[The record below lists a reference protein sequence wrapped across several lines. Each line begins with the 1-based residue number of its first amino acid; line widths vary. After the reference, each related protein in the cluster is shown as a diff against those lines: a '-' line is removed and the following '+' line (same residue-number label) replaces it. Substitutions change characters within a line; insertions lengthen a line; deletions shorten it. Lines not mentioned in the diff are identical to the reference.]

1 MPLNLEGLEL
11 QTLVLFGEIIEV
23 ELCELVRDVI
33 HMRASPR
40 RCNAVDERNLFDDTD
55 LEACKHVVI

>member
-40 RCNAVDERNLFDDTD
+40 RCNAVDERNLFEDTD
-55 LEACKHVVI
+55 LVA